1 MEHFKIKLCYENAL
15 QLSQTSA
22 ARCGSWSQSLCCPCW
37 RCSSRTP
44 SWWCSWRPP
53 WTLDWSSH
61 RLWDSELSW
70 SILQF
75 NYYFRIRLY
84 HGGPWC
90 NDAISLSYWAIQ
102 DTYRTGCSNLI
113 FSQSIFLTNKN
124 KSTSITEKIG
134 DIKITKLFFVIILF
148 LSYSMRQECSKFSD
162 LSTYFFSLYNTV
174 YGSLVKTL
182 TKWNINNPSILKP
195 LLYYCFHSIPTIANP

>member
-1 MEHFKIKLCYENAL
+1 MEHFKIKLCYENVL

-75 NYYFRIRLY
+75 NYYFRTRLY

-102 DTYRTGCSNLI
+102 DTYRVFKFDI
-113 FSQSIFLTNKN
+113 FSK
-124 KSTSITEKIG
+124 
-134 DIKITKLFFVIILF
+134 
-148 LSYSMRQECSKFSD
+148 YFSD
-162 LSTYFFSLYNTV
+162 KQKYFFLLYNTV

-182 TKWNINNPSILKP
+182 TKWNINNPSTLKP
-195 LLYYCFHSIPTIANP
+195 LLCYCFHSTPTIANP